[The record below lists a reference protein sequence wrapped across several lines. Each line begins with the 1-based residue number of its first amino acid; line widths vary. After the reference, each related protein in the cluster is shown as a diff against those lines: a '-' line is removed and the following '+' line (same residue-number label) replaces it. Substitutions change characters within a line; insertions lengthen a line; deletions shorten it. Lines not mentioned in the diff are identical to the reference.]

1 MGKTTNIAL
10 IIIMATLLSGVAIA
24 SVELQTQAT
33 YSVTGFV
40 TDVQGYNG
48 GILLAVNQQS
58 IVSQGISY
66 SSNVYY
72 VNSSNLVKILTVS
85 PPINFSVEST
95 VIPYNGSYSVVDSVY
110 INGSSLSSLFSGTF
124 KNLYYSNV
132 SIISKLKVVS
142 SQFFRNYTVAYP
154 TQHGLIYLT
163 LLGNQSVLYIPNQVI
178 YRFYNQTIYSFF
190 NSSYGNILIIYLAPP
205 SQLISSFLGPVTPSA
220 LHFKSEITL
229 LGKWNISLSSLS
241 GVELI
246 KDYYLIVSNSTST
259 MVINVTNGKIL
270 KEIPSG
276 GAIPSGN
283 LVENN
288 TAFFV
293 IGTNLIKLN
302 LENLDYNIFPI
313 PGLALPSQVTFGR
326 GYAVINNVIENK
338 YSYNY
343 ILVNYTNGNIIYNS
357 TSSYAYPL
365 QAFYSNGY
373 LYQIQLT
380 EA

>member
-132 SIISKLKVVS
+132 SIISKL
-142 SQFFRNYTVAYP
+142 A
-154 TQHGLIYLT
+154 
-163 LLGNQSVLYIPNQVI
+163 
-178 YRFYNQTIYSFF
+178 
-190 NSSYGNILIIYLAPP
+190 
-205 SQLISSFLGPVTPSA
+205 
-220 LHFKSEITL
+220 
-229 LGKWNISLSSLS
+229 
-241 GVELI
+241 
-246 KDYYLIVSNSTST
+246 
-259 MVINVTNGKIL
+259 
-270 KEIPSG
+270 
-276 GAIPSGN
+276 
-283 LVENN
+283 
-288 TAFFV
+288 
-293 IGTNLIKLN
+293 
-302 LENLDYNIFPI
+302 
-313 PGLALPSQVTFGR
+313 
-326 GYAVINNVIENK
+326 
-338 YSYNY
+338 
-343 ILVNYTNGNIIYNS
+343 
-357 TSSYAYPL
+357 
-365 QAFYSNGY
+365 
-373 LYQIQLT
+373 
-380 EA
+380 